1 MPNIANI
8 TLLTRIGFAARGIMY
23 VLIGYL
29 ALRAGRT
36 ESGTEALASLDSGAG
51 KLLLI
56 LMALGFLAYG
66 IWRLSEAAID
76 SEGHGSD
83 AKGWA
88 IRAGGAVSGILHIG
102 LALFAFNLGMG
113 SGSSGGEGAQQ
124 GTAAA
129 LSVPGGWV
137 AVSIAA
143 AILVATG
150 LYQLVKAIRA
160 DFLRHLDSK
169 AAQAAW
175 VQWLGR
181 AGYAARG
188 LVFILIGWFLWR
200 AAQESDAREAGGMGD
215 ALASLPGTLQAIVAV
230 GLLLFGLFSFVQARY
245 RSINDP
251 RVLERLKG
259 LT

>member
-29 ALRAGRT
+29 AIRAGRT
-36 ESGTEALASLDSGAG
+36 QSGTEALATLDSGAG

-102 LALFAFNLGMG
+102 LALFAF
-113 SGSSGGEGAQQ
+113 
-124 GTAAA
+124 
-129 LSVPGGWV
+129 
-137 AVSIAA
+137 
-143 AILVATG
+143 
-150 LYQLVKAIRA
+150 
-160 DFLRHLDSK
+160 
-169 AAQAAW
+169 
-175 VQWLGR
+175 
-181 AGYAARG
+181 
-188 LVFILIGWFLWR
+188 
-200 AAQESDAREAGGMGD
+200 
-215 ALASLPGTLQAIVAV
+215 
-230 GLLLFGLFSFVQARY
+230 
-245 RSINDP
+245 
-251 RVLERLKG
+251 
-259 LT
+259 